1 MKVTSLKL
9 NNFRCFDSRTFTF
22 GIENDIIFIT
32 GPNGS
37 GKSSILEALHYS
49 SYLRSFRTHLPVEL
63 ALFGAEYFSIA
74 TSISHVSSFIHNHT
88 DTDNL
93 QIVLTLNN
101 LKRIVKLNQ
110 KPISSFKDIYNIFK
124 VVTVTADDLKLI
136 QDGPLL
142 RRNFIDQTIMFN
154 DPSYISLI
162 SKYKRVLENR
172 NALLFS
178 KFDKESYNLWS
189 EKLFDLS
196 KTIQKLRI
204 QALENIGQQ
213 AKIIFDTINLSHNS
227 RKIVSCNLDIK
238 YQYAQPYSL
247 IAHAQN
253 FQEFIELYPSI
264 LQDEL
269 NRKKTLFGTHLDDF
283 KIIFQDK
290 YSRTFSS
297 RGQQKMILMLLKLA
311 QISLSNKN
319 KDNTKNTILLI
330 DDFFSDF
337 DSEKFNAILS
347 FIPTIASQ
355 TFVTSPGRS
364 FIDNTLN
371 NKNLSCQYIELD
383 F

>member
-9 NNFRCFDSRTFTF
+9 KNFRCFDSQTFTF

-63 ALFGAEYFSIA
+63 ALFDAEYFSIG
-74 TSISHVSSFIHNHT
+74 TSISHVSSFIDNHT

-93 QIVLTLNN
+93 QIVFTLNN

-154 DPSYISLI
+154 DSSYISLI

-204 QALENIGQQ
+204 QALENIGKQ
-213 AKIIFDTINLSHNS
+213 AKIIFDTINLSDNS
-227 RKIVSCNLDIK
+227 REVSCNLDIK

-319 KDNTKNTILLI
+319 KDNAKNTILLI

-383 F
+383 L

>member
-9 NNFRCFDSRTFTF
+9 KNFRCFDSQTFTF

-63 ALFGAEYFSIA
+63 ALFGAEYFSIG
-74 TSISHVSSFIHNHT
+74 TSISHVSSFIDNHT

-93 QIVLTLNN
+93 QIVFTLNN

-154 DPSYISLI
+154 DSSYISLI

-204 QALENIGQQ
+204 QALENISVQ
-213 AKIIFDTINLSHNS
+213 AKIIFDTINLSDNS
-227 RKIVSCNLDIK
+227 REVSCNLDIK

-269 NRKKTLFGTHLDDF
+269 NRKKTLFGIHLDDF

-319 KDNTKNTILLI
+319 KDNAKNTILLI

-347 FIPTIASQ
+347 FIPTITSQ

-383 F
+383 L